1 MSLYKFIYMLLL
13 KKMLPNWKKK
23 EKEDN
28 HPNLLKDKNH
38 ATQRRERQKKAPTSH
53 NLYHAC
59 PGKPKKE

>member
-38 ATQRRERQKKAPTSH
+38 ATQRRERQKKASTSH